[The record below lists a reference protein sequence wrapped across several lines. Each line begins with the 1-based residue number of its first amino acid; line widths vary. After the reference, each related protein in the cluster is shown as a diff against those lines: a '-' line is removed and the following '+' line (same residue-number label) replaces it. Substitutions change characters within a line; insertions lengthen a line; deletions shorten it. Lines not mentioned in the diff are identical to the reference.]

1 MSNKTV
7 VILPG
12 HGFPVDPGA
21 VNQDMKAEEYIGT
34 TLLSLAIKDMLIY
47 NGFKVFL
54 AREGYTYN
62 NTDTNGMVNE
72 QINFG
77 NSVPSDIVIAI
88 HFNSSVYKTAH
99 GIETLYSTLN
109 SFSNESKYLA
119 ELIQEEL
126 INATGLTD
134 RGVKVVNSGVGVI
147 KKIKRPTVLT
157 ENGFISNNE
166 EYVWATNPDKIKIL
180 AEAHTKAICRYF
192 GIEYKKK
199 VEYPV
204 VKIKVN
210 NTEIEGLIINDTSY
224 APVRL
229 LLENLDKTV
238 KWCAEENMVLILP
251 KSYKPSVNGVNIG
264 VVSTMF
270 EGIII
275 NEKSYAPVRLLA
287 ENFGFKVNWD
297 AINNEVIITK

>member
-21 VNQDMKAEEYIGT
+21 VNQDIKAKEYIGT

-210 NTEIEGLIINDTSY
+210 NTEIEGLIINDISY

-238 KWCAEENMVLILP
+238 KWCAEESMVLILP

-275 NEKSYAPVRLLA
+275 NKKSYAPVRLLA
-287 ENFGFKVNWD
+287 ENFGFKVSWD
-297 AINNEVIITK
+297 AVNREVIITK